1 MEFHL
6 RFYLPP
12 LVYSLITSCRAMVIS
27 IIVDT
32 GQTMAPPAF
41 TTLRDHLEGRA
52 FSSPFSLGDHLSLIP
67 KSACSSRVLLSSIDF
82 LTTCLIGSPGCSF
95 NSIPSS
101 NSPSITISSE
111 MSFFHDHYYYRL
123 KRKVHRQ
130 MDNHTHH
137 GAGHAQCG
145 LLWGYWSL
153 GSTRNGST
161 SMYRQPQVLKNRL
174 LIHLSE
180 IIAILTW
187 CPYRLF
193 LPPPPSPSPSRSH
206 PTSGSRWSAWPV
218 GYPRHHA
225 P

>member
-1 MEFHL
+1 
-6 RFYLPP
+6 
-12 LVYSLITSCRAMVIS
+12 
-27 IIVDT
+27 
-32 GQTMAPPAF
+32 
-41 TTLRDHLEGRA
+41 
-52 FSSPFSLGDHLSLIP
+52 
-67 KSACSSRVLLSSIDF
+67 
-82 LTTCLIGSPGCSF
+82 
-95 NSIPSS
+95 
-101 NSPSITISSE
+101 

-193 LPPPPSPSPSRSH
+193 LPPLPPPADHTLRVDRDGPPGLRVIQDTMLHDEFRIIINMLLRLCRCGPSARAKKSRSQ
-206 PTSGSRWSAWPV
+206 TGGER
-218 GYPRHHA
+218 GRGGGPRVA
-225 P
+225 KTAATAATGDCRTLKDS

>member
-1 MEFHL
+1 
-6 RFYLPP
+6 
-12 LVYSLITSCRAMVIS
+12 
-27 IIVDT
+27 
-32 GQTMAPPAF
+32 
-41 TTLRDHLEGRA
+41 
-52 FSSPFSLGDHLSLIP
+52 
-67 KSACSSRVLLSSIDF
+67 
-82 LTTCLIGSPGCSF
+82 
-95 NSIPSS
+95 
-101 NSPSITISSE
+101 

-193 LPPPPSPSPSRSH
+193 LPPLPPPADHTLRVDRDGPPGLRVIQGTMLHDEFRIIINMLLRLWSLRSRQEVSVTNRRRKGKRRRPKSSKNCSYSSNRRLSH
-206 PTSGSRWSAWPV
+206 TKGLLISKMESGRKVWGGV
-218 GYPRHHA
+218 EVKGRHSSTRTTNMFA
-225 P
+225 TVTTLTTTTITTATTTTKDRGT